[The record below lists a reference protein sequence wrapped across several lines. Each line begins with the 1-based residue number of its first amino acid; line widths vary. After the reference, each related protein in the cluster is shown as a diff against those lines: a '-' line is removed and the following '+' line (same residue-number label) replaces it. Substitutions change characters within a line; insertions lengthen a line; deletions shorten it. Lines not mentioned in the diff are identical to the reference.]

1 MLEKEAPQATEEP
14 TEEPT
19 EEATEEPLDEEA
31 LDSGKL
37 DDRKR
42 RLTRRAART
51 DRREEAPVV
60 EEQQPLTSEQFS
72 AALTTLVTRAKTAG
86 LRPIRMMATTYLAQG
101 LSMIDGL
108 LGAFDESDQK
118 KKKDQ

>member
-1 MLEKEAPQATEEP
+1 MLEKEALEATEEP
-14 TEEPT
+14 TEETP
-19 EEATEEPLDEEA
+19 DEEA

-37 DDRKR
+37 DERKR
-42 RLTRRAART
+42 RLARRAART

-72 AALTTLVTRAKTAG
+72 AALTTLVTRAKQAG
-86 LRPIRMMATTYLAQG
+86 LRPIQMMASTYLAQG

-108 LGAFDESDQK
+108 LGALDESDQK

>member
-19 EEATEEPLDEEA
+19 EEAPD
-31 LDSGKL
+31 
-37 DDRKR
+37 
-42 RLTRRAART
+42 
-51 DRREEAPVV
+51 EEAPVV
-60 EEQQPLTSEQFS
+60 EASVTAGEITAPLPPRPVVEERQPLTAEQFS
-72 AALTTLVTRAKTAG
+72 TALSTLTTRAKEAG
-86 LRPIRMMATTYLAQG
+86 LRPIQMMASTYLAQG

-108 LGAFDESDQK
+108 LGAFDEGNQK